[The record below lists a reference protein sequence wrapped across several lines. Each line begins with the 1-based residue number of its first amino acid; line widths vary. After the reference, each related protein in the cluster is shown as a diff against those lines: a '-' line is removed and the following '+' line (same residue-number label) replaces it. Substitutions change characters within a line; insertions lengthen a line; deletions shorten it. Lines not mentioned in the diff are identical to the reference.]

1 MSAHGRALKFLQQTV
16 RNLPDENQLGYV
28 LARIAAEI
36 NAAVLV
42 FDIKGELIGSI
53 GGAPHELIWE
63 SVEKDI
69 AESKNRIGRWTIH
82 SRRLGPN
89 REGFTLV
96 FATRVADEI
105 EAPSELIDA
114 AEVAVNAV
122 LAVIRGDDAR
132 WVRENAEL
140 LEALEKGIPQAREH
154 RFWPRLAEFGFTPH
168 TSFVVVVDE
177 SVGGEVPSSEFMWT
191 LHEKAHSSGVPLLAA
206 ARLAI
211 ASSDAIVHML
221 IPDSAEARKWLERDF
236 LGRAVGVSNSHYSL
250 SDIPIGLR
258 EAEHAQRI
266 AISRAK
272 ARLGSGQDSDLI
284 TEVADYRELR
294 LGAWG
299 AVVSPNE
306 EFRAR
311 KRDLLAPFDNNAEIL
326 ETVVAF
332 LSNDLSV
339 NDTARRLFLHPNT
352 IRYRLGRAE
361 NLLAGSLSSPLML
374 TDLTLVLEAE
384 IWAQR
389 QRS

>member
-1 MSAHGRALKFLQQTV
+1 
-16 RNLPDENQLGYV
+16 
-28 LARIAAEI
+28 
-36 NAAVLV
+36 
-42 FDIKGELIGSI
+42 
-53 GGAPHELIWE
+53 
-63 SVEKDI
+63 
-69 AESKNRIGRWTIH
+69 
-82 SRRLGPN
+82 
-89 REGFTLV
+89 
-96 FATRVADEI
+96 
-105 EAPSELIDA
+105 
-114 AEVAVNAV
+114 
-122 LAVIRGDDAR
+122 
-132 WVRENAEL
+132 
-140 LEALEKGIPQAREH
+140 
-154 RFWPRLAEFGFTPH
+154 
-168 TSFVVVVDE
+168 
-177 SVGGEVPSSEFMWT
+177 
-191 LHEKAHSSGVPLLAA
+191 
-206 ARLAI
+206 
-211 ASSDAIVHML
+211 ML